1 MWHTTVL
8 SKAPFQV
15 PGRALV
21 QALGRALVQV
31 PGRALF
37 KVPGRVLVQALGRAP
52 HPHHSALLLSRFKKS
67 CATASVEATFIS
79 TLYDSFIYMFEIEQH
94 RSCFGK
100 YLVSSFGSCFIY
112 YEKHV
117 NPFDGFFHIIRGRVL
132 MYKSS
137 LNEELAGA
145 AAVSY

>member
-1 MWHTTVL
+1 MGGPPML
-8 SKAPFQV
+8 
-15 PGRALV
+15 PGRALI
-21 QALGRALVQV
+21 QALGRAFVHI
-31 PGRALF
+31 
-37 KVPGRVLVQALGRAP
+37 PGRVLLPALGRAP
-52 HPHHSALLLSRFKKS
+52 HPHHSALLLPRFMKS
-67 CATASVEATFIS
+67 CATVSVEATFIS
-79 TLYDSFIYMFEIEQH
+79 TLYDSFIYMFANEQH

-132 MYKSS
+132 MCKSS

>member
-1 MWHTTVL
+1 MGTRSPL
-8 SKAPFQV
+8 PSSGPPML
-15 PGRALV
+15 PGRALI
-21 QALGRALVQV
+21 QALGRAFVHT
-31 PGRALF
+31 PGRVLLH
-37 KVPGRVLVQALGRAP
+37 VPGRVLLPALGD
-52 HPHHSALLLSRFKKS
+52 HSALLLPRFKKS

-79 TLYDSFIYMFEIEQH
+79 TLYDSFIYMFENEQH

-100 YLVSSFGSCFIY
+100 FLVSSFGSCLFIT
-112 YEKHV
+112 KNM

-137 LNEELAGA
+137 LDEELAGA

>member
-1 MWHTTVL
+1 
-8 SKAPFQV
+8 
-15 PGRALV
+15 
-21 QALGRALVQV
+21 
-31 PGRALF
+31 
-37 KVPGRVLVQALGRAP
+37 
-52 HPHHSALLLSRFKKS
+52 
-67 CATASVEATFIS
+67 
-79 TLYDSFIYMFEIEQH
+79 MFENEQH

-137 LNEELAGA
+137 KMTKLAGA
-145 AAVSY
+145 AAVSYQMETPWKCGPQMTKDPCRFDNYVRSSMSKNSVEVIITFR